1 MAHNWRAF
9 GRALAPGL
17 AQHLGVKNTLRKR
30 LSTSPVL
37 CGFALR
43 FRSYFGPYAVKYLV
57 LILVV
62 YFVYSYLRRARLKEQ
77 AEASFRS
84 GLNPSSGTSATAQV
98 QNMITCSACGVHFPQ
113 NDAHVG
119 SRGTYCCQAHL
130 LSQEPR

>member
-1 MAHNWRAF
+1 MAYNWSAF
-9 GRALAPGL
+9 GRTLAPGL
-17 AQHLGVKNTLRKR
+17 AQHLGVKNTVRKR

-37 CGFALR
+37 CGFALC

-77 AEASFRS
+77 AETSSSAD
-84 GLNPSSGTSATAQV
+84 LNPSSGTSATAQV
-98 QNMITCSACGVHFPQ
+98 QNMISCTTCGVHFPQ

-119 SRGTYCCQAHL
+119 TRGSYCCQAHL